1 MDHKPP
7 KTVTS
12 NTKIVSRIQK
22 TSSEL
27 KRWHSTTTADR
38 ASNSTASTVKTS
50 YEPVYDHTYIRSRP
64 TYRSFREKPS
74 NPFHRNDPSKAE
86 GNLFYSFGNSN
97 GNILSTSSCSNERTR
112 EAPVLTR
119 PSSIAV
125 VTGSS
130 PVANTQ
136 NTNVP
141 EFSSSTSATNCRYDL
156 RKPAYVVIFHHLFK
170 DTNKF
175 RWGSDHDLE
184 LIKNFFKKYNAK
196 IDAICEDFTVAKV
209 EEMMDKVRKKNLGSH
224 SCLIIVIMSHGGFND
239 KIETVDGFYRLDN
252 AIVEPTLNNS
262 TLKDKPKLFFVQ
274 ACKGDAEMESDL
286 TPIATNKF
294 NILKCFSSY
303 EGTRSYRKAKSG
315 SFFIQ
320 ALFDLIEK
328 HSDKEIRE
336 VMRLVRNEFDEKKIP
351 QAPTETSTL
360 KKHFFFGDLKKL
372 DESNGS

>member
-7 KTVTS
+7 KIIKSYISQQT
-12 NTKIVSRIQK
+12 
-22 TSSEL
+22 TSSGWP
-27 KRWHSTTTADR
+27 RRHSTTTTETAT
-38 ASNSTASTVKTS
+38 SSTASRVNKT
-50 YEPVYDHTYIRSRP
+50 YEPVYDQTYIRSKS
-64 TYRSFREKPS
+64 TYRSLRENPS
-74 NPFHRNDPSKAE
+74 QPFNRNDLSKAE

-97 GNILSTSSCSNERTR
+97 ANIPSTSSCSNERTR

-125 VTGSS
+125 ATCSY
-130 PVANTQ
+130 PVANTSKIRHSR
-136 NTNVP
+136 NTSVKG
-141 EFSSSTSATNCRYDL
+141 FSSSTSATNCRYDL

-170 DTNKF
+170 NTKKY
-175 RWGSDHDLE
+175 RRGSDRDLE

-209 EEMMDKVRKKNLGSH
+209 EEMMGKVRRKNLGSH

-274 ACKGDAEMESDL
+274 ACKGDAEMECDL
-286 TPIATNKF
+286 TPTASNKF
-294 NILKCFSSY
+294 DILKCFSSY
-303 EGTRSYRKAKSG
+303 EGTRSYRKVKSG

-320 ALFDLIEK
+320 ALFGLIEK

-360 KKHFFFGDLKKL
+360 RKHFFFGDLKKTR
-372 DESNGS
+372 